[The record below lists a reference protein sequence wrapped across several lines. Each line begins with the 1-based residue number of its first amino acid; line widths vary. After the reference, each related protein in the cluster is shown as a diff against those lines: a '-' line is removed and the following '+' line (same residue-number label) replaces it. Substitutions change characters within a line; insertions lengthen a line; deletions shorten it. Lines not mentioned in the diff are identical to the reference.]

1 MHITK
6 RSSKMKRYTQLL
18 AMGSVVT
25 SLSAFAYAHEGHD
38 QMMQIDRLA
47 QQNMA
52 INASIPMDHLQHQSS
67 MLSSQTQNKDEH
79 ADHYKE
85 HGGQIYQAIQLD
97 TQWLLDEDGQGTLQ
111 SKLKTWIGTDENK
124 LFIIADYAKA
134 ESEKSEQSLAAL
146 YSRNIT
152 DFWDVQ
158 AGVNYRYNPERE
170 LDKEQFEGVVGLH
183 GMAPYFFETD
193 VHLYIGQDQQW
204 RFVLETERDLLLTQK
219 LIMQPYLEMEWVIRD
234 ESKYA
239 AKTGIADAEVGI
251 KTRYEIVKNR
261 VMPFIDVG
269 YGYSKGRKETNWQT
283 GSDSKTGWVYGAG
296 LSLKF

>member
-6 RSSKMKRYTQLL
+6 QSSKMKRYTQLL
-18 AMGSVVT
+18 AMGSVVS

-38 QMMQIDRLA
+38 QMMQMDRSA
-47 QQNMA
+47 QQNMKM
-52 INASIPMDHLQHQSS
+52 NASMPMEHSQHQSPS
-67 MLSSQTQNKDEH
+67 TLSQTQNKDEH

-85 HGGQIYQAIQLD
+85 HGGQIYQATQLD

-158 AGVNYRYNPERE
+158 AGVNYRYNSERE

-183 GMAPYFFETD
+183 GMA
-193 VHLYIGQDQQW
+193 W
-204 RFVLETERDLLLTQK
+204 NCK
-219 LIMQPYLEMEWVIRD
+219 
-234 ESKYA
+234 
-239 AKTGIADAEVGI
+239 
-251 KTRYEIVKNR
+251 
-261 VMPFIDVG
+261 
-269 YGYSKGRKETNWQT
+269 
-283 GSDSKTGWVYGAG
+283 
-296 LSLKF
+296 

>member
-1 MHITK
+1 MQITK
-6 RSSKMKRYTQLL
+6 LSSKMKRYTQLL
-18 AMGSVVT
+18 AMGGVVS

-38 QMMQIDRLA
+38 QMMQMDMPA
-47 QQNMA
+47 QSSMP
-52 INASIPMDHLQHQSS
+52 INASMDHSQHQSS
-67 MLSSQTQNKDEH
+67 TVPVQTQNKDEH
-79 ADHYKE
+79 AGHYKE
-85 HGGQIYQAIQLD
+85 HGGQIYQATQLD
-97 TQWLLDEDGQGTLQ
+97 TQWLLDEDGQGTLK
-111 SKLKTWIGTDENK
+111 SKLKTWVGTDENK

-134 ESEKSEQSLAAL
+134 ESEKFEQSLAAL
-146 YSRNIT
+146 YSRNIA

-158 AGVNYRYNPERE
+158 AGVNYRYNAERE

-193 VHLYIGQDQQW
+193 AHVYFGQDQQW

-239 AKTGIADAEVGI
+239 AKTGLADAEVGI

-283 GSDSKTGWVYGAG
+283 ASDSKTGWVYGAG